1 MSDMTQYNSVSA
13 RISKKRT
20 RDPSGSALSYQH
32 SGDLGIVAVG
42 RGDIRHAKLHLTF
55 TN

>member
-13 RISKKRT
+13 RIGKKRT
-20 RDPSGSALSYQH
+20 RDPSSSALGNQH
-32 SGDLGIVAVG
+32 CGDLGIVAVG
-42 RGDIRHAKLHLTF
+42 CGGIRHARLHLTF